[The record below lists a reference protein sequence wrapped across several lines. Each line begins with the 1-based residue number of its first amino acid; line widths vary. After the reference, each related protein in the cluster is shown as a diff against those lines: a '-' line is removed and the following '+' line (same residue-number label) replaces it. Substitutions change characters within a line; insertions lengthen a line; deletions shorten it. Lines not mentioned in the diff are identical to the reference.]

1 MVPVPEL
8 GGLALARSTTD
19 GKLEPLPQADSVMLV
34 RQARQATAVRAGC
47 PAALDRRLI
56 GKIEPRQCACVKRRA
71 SADHRCRA
79 VIEFATGCRA
89 GF

>member
-1 MVPVPEL
+1 MAPVPGL
-8 GGLALARSTTD
+8 GGLASARSTTD
-19 GKLEPLPQADSVMLV
+19 GKCDPLPQAVNVMLV
-34 RQARQATAVRAGC
+34 KQTRQETAGRAEC
-47 PAALDRRLI
+47 PAALDRLLI

-79 VIEFATGCRA
+79 VIEFAMGCRA